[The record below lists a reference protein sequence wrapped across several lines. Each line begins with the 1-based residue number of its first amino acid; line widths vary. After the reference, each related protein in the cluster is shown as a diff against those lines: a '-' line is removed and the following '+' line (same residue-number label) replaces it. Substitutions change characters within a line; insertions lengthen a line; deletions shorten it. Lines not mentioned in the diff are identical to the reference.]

1 MLFAFFLGVLAG
13 VIARRTVPALV
24 GTLVGYA
31 TVFYLDNWYW
41 RPFYLPPLRSTTP
54 YFQIGGNF
62 FPTASYSD
70 VSGRIGRF
78 TIAFG
83 LSRRDGQPLV
93 HGDLRRPYGWVAHHV
108 VQWTTYQPA
117 SRYVLFQFLEFG
129 YLIVLSGVAVA
140 AAVVLILRR
149 SA

>member
-1 MLFAFFLGVLAG
+1 M
-13 VIARRTVPALV
+13 
-24 GTLVGYA
+24 
-31 TVFYLDNWYW
+31 
-41 RPFYLPPLRSTTP
+41 
-54 YFQIGGNF
+54 
-62 FPTASYSD
+62 
-70 VSGRIGRF
+70 SGRIGRF

-83 LSRRDGQPLV
+83 FQPGEYGQPLV